1 MNFSMIGVFGG
12 LAGIVLSA
20 LYLRG
25 LAQVKQREVVKV
37 RV

>member
-20 LYLRG
+20 LYLKT
-25 LAQVKQREVVKV
+25 LAQAKQRELVKV